1 VTKWER
7 GWGGVGGVDER
18 VAWHFTIW
26 SDWCRYAC
34 MSQYPRQRMNPTSSI
49 PTAPAIRPVEVEP
62 RLVRPPSELRQT
74 EKFDVRGKHV
84 YMVGIGGCGMSGLA
98 RLLSSRGAL
107 VSGSDL
113 APGKETRQ
121 LQDLGISVT
130 FDQKSGLLPAECDL
144 VVASAAIKPDHPEWQ
159 AATRRDIPVKLYA
172 QALGGCMLG
181 RTGIAIA
188 GTHGKSTTTAML
200 GCMLVDADLEP
211 SVIVGATC
219 KQLWQGCLQTPAGAQ
234 GSGFRFGKAEIPTGA
249 MAGQPGIL
257 VAEACEYERSFH
269 NFRPLMACITSV
281 EADHLDVYGSLDAV
295 VESFRQFASLI
306 PAEKDGGYLLIG
318 HDGAHRR
325 EVASG
330 LPCLVE
336 TIGHNPQA
344 DWVVEYEAG
353 ERMVRLVSRSA
364 KGFSGVVAEWRMQ
377 IPGAHNALNAATA
390 LVLGL
395 RAGGDAR
402 MLASSASNFR
412 GIDRRSQVIG
422 EVMVE
427 EGAAPVRVYD
437 DYGHH
442 PTEIEVT
449 LRALREFEKPEERGG
464 RLICVF
470 QPHQHSRT
478 RHLLNE
484 FASAFDDADVVL
496 LPDIY
501 FVRDSIE
508 DKLAVSSAD
517 LVRLLMQRGK
527 AARHIAEFGQI
538 VAELRQIARP
548 GDLVVV
554 MGAGPVWKVAYEYCG
569 VV

>member
-1 VTKWER
+1 MVFLINFQLAVPQHADTLAMTQ
-7 GWGGVGGVDER
+7 V
-18 VAWHFTIW
+18 
-26 SDWCRYAC
+26 
-34 MSQYPRQRMNPTSSI
+34 PRHRMNPTSSI
-49 PTAPAIRPVEVEP
+49 PSTALRPVEVEP
-62 RLVRPPSELRQT
+62 RIVRNPSDLRQT
-74 EKFDVRGKHV
+74 DKFDVRGKHV
-84 YMVGIGGCGMSGLA
+84 YMIGIGGCGMSGLA
-98 RLLSSRGAL
+98 RLLASRGAT

-121 LQDLGISVT
+121 LQDLGIQVL
-130 FDQKSGLLPAECDL
+130 FDQKSGLLPPQCDL
-144 VVASAAIKPDHPEWQ
+144 VVASAAVKPDHPEWQ
-159 AATRRDIPVKLYA
+159 AASRRDIPVKLYA
-172 QALGGCMLG
+172 EALGGCMLG

-188 GTHGKSTTTAML
+188 GTHGKSTTTALL
-200 GCMLVDADLEP
+200 GCMLVDAELEP

-219 KQLWQGCLQTPAGAQ
+219 RQLWQGCLQTPNGAQ
-234 GSGFRFGKAEIPTGA
+234 GSGFRFGKAEIPSGA
-249 MAGQPGIL
+249 LAGKPGIL

-281 EADHLDVYGSLDAV
+281 EADHLDVYGTLDAV

-306 PAEKDGGYLLIG
+306 PAEADGGFLLIG

-344 DWVVEYEAG
+344 DWVVEYEPDT
-353 ERMVRLVSRSA
+353 RQVTLISRSA
-364 KGFSGVVAEWRMQ
+364 KGFSGKIAHWQML

-390 LVLGL
+390 MVLAL
-395 RAGGDAR
+395 RAGGDAKA
-402 MLASSASNFR
+402 LELSASHFR
-412 GIDRRSQVIG
+412 GIDRRSQLIG
-422 EVMVE
+422 EVAVE
-427 EGAAPVRVYD
+427 QGKLPVRVYD

-442 PTEIEVT
+442 PTEIDVT
-449 LRALREFEKPEERGG
+449 LRALREFERPQDRGG

-527 AARHIAEFGQI
+527 AARHIPEFPQI
-538 VAELRQIARP
+538 VAELRVTARP
-548 GDLVVV
+548 GDLIVV

-569 VV
+569 VM

>member
-1 VTKWER
+1 
-7 GWGGVGGVDER
+7 
-18 VAWHFTIW
+18 
-26 SDWCRYAC
+26 
-34 MSQYPRQRMNPTSSI
+34 MSQVPRHRMNPSSSI
-49 PTAPAIRPVEVEP
+49 PSTSLRPVEVEP
-62 RLVRPPSELRQT
+62 RLVRSPSDLRQT
-74 EKFDVRGKHV
+74 DKFDVRGKHV
-84 YMVGIGGCGMSGLA
+84 YMIGIGGCGMSGLA
-98 RLLSSRGAL
+98 RLLASRGAS
-107 VSGSDL
+107 VSGSDM

-121 LQDLGISVT
+121 LQDLGIEVL
-130 FDQKSGLLPAECDL
+130 FDQKAGLLPPQCDL

-159 AATRRDIPVKLYA
+159 AALRRDIPIKLYA

-188 GTHGKSTTTAML
+188 GTHGKSTTTALL

-234 GSGFRFGKAEIPTGA
+234 GSGFRFGKPAIPTGPL
-249 MAGQPGIL
+249 AGKPGIL

-295 VESFRQFASLI
+295 IESFRQFASLI
-306 PAEKDGGYLLIG
+306 PAESEGGYLLIG

-344 DWVVEYEAG
+344 DWVVEYEPAT
-353 ERMVRLVSRSA
+353 RHVTLISRSA
-364 KGFSGVVAEWRMQ
+364 KGFSGQIAQWQMQ

-390 LVLGL
+390 MVLAL
-395 RAGGDAR
+395 RAGGDVSA
-402 MLASSASNFR
+402 LAQSASHFR
-412 GIDRRSQVIG
+412 GIDRRSQLIG

-427 EGAAPVRVYD
+427 SGGLPVRVYD

-449 LRALREFEKPEERGG
+449 LRALREFEGPQDRGG

-484 FASAFDDADVVL
+484 FASAFDEADVVL

-527 AARHIAEFGQI
+527 AARHIAEFAQI
-538 VAELRQIARP
+538 VAELRAAARP
-548 GDLVVV
+548 GDLIVV

-569 VV
+569 VI